1 MKVPKFKTELRV
13 DCCGLRQSLKHPVFF
28 TYCDFS
34 LVAKDSTLVLAT
46 VENSLGNRTQLCY
59 TKF

>member
-1 MKVPKFKTELRV
+1 MKVPKFKTNLIV
-13 DCCGLRQSLKHPVFF
+13 DCCGLRQSLRHPVFF

-34 LVAKDSTLVLAT
+34 LVDKDSTSVLVT
-46 VENSLGNRTQLCY
+46 VENSLGNRTQLYY